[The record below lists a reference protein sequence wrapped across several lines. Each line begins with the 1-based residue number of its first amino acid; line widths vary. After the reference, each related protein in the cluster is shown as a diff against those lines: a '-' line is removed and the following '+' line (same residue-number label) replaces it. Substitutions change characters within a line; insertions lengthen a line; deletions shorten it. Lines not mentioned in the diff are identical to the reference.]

1 VTLFSNAFLPPVD
14 NANSVIKGI
23 QLDPSV
29 VLGDAVKIIGG
40 IAYPAQ
46 ADSLENSNVLGVVE
60 QIDGMTGQIRVAG
73 VTLPIY
79 SGLEEDKEY
88 FLSDQIAGG
97 LQDVPPTASG
107 SVLLRIGQPYDEQRL
122 FVLKGERTVRA

>member
-1 VTLFSNAFLPPVD
+1 MTFFSNAYLPPAD
-14 NANSVIKGI
+14 KANSVLTGI
-23 QLDPSV
+23 PIDPSV
-29 VLGDAVKIIGG
+29 MVGDAVRILGG
-40 IAYPAQ
+40 IAYPAK

-60 QIDGMTGQIRVAG
+60 QIDGLTAQIRVAG

-88 FLSDQIAGG
+88 FLSDQVSGG
-97 LQDVPPTASG
+97 LQDLPPTASG
-107 SVLLRIGQPYDEQRL
+107 SVLLRIGQPYDSQRL